1 MVSLMEHKVVMV
13 FCAHTTLF
21 PEIFTCLLIFA
32 QRSSKV
38 FWYLPKADL
47 CASAD
52 RYLPTDLCTSAD
64 ICPRNFAKLLL
75 FYHIFPHVC
84 CNLPTDLCLSAD
96 IGPQIFA
103 HLLIFA
109 HSRSLHFCRYLPL
122 DLRASTDIGPQIFA
136 PVLIFAHR
144 SLHVFWYLPRIDL
157 RTSSPKVTKKS
168 SNVTKSYQ
176 FSVKNCGWYCLSADR
191 ID

>member
-1 MVSLMEHKVVMV
+1 MVSLMEHRDVKL
-13 FCAHTTLF
+13 FCAYTTLC

-52 RYLPTDLCTSAD
+52 

-75 FYHIFPHVC
+75 FYHIFLHVC

-122 DLRASTDIGPQIFA
+122 DLRASTDICPQIFA

-144 SLHVFWYLPRIDL
+144 SSHVFWYLPTYFC
-157 RTSSPKVTKKS
+157 TSDGICP
-168 SNVTKSYQ
+168 
-176 FSVKNCGWYCLSADR
+176 
-191 ID
+191 